1 MYKTI
6 RWSDEIYLFFTDF
19 LPERNRKNLLRRNE
33 NEISMNTIQMTGKI
47 DSVWTFIIVVGKK
60 YFWRISVK
68 WESPLTPTDRHLPRE
83 MIDEGDWGKNG
94 YVISANT
101 KQTLNTPKGA
111 YGMSG
116 IPEMCKI
123 TYLQHKASSVVKC
136 GYIGCRTC
144 HMNSWL

>member
-1 MYKTI
+1 MI
-6 RWSDEIYLFFTDF
+6 WWNLFIFYRLLTREKSQKPFEKKWKRDF
-19 LPERNRKNLLRRNE
+19 YEH
-33 NEISMNTIQMTGKI
+33 TIQMTGKI

-83 MIDEGDWGKNG
+83 MIDDGDWGKNG